1 MRLTGNL
8 APQFFTAAR
17 TRSRASRTAASGRPT
32 TVSYTHLVA
41 VMRTQGF
48 KVYTP
53 LFSV

>member
-32 TVSYTHLVA
+32 TSKAGSPPERKHSALT
-41 VMRTQGF
+41 
-48 KVYTP
+48 
-53 LFSV
+53 S